1 MFFFLTK
8 VSWQYTGRRKIKH
21 GKTKDKIGRSG
32 WKNNILAEQIVV
44 DSSRRLEKF
53 QTRTII
59 VEEQRKKVVY
69 SETRFNLESPDT
81 AFCKSLR
88 AEMLDAQKRTQAAL
102 AMERPT
108 RPVKT
113 NKWKP

>member
-1 MFFFLTK
+1 M
-8 VSWQYTGRRKIKH
+8 KH
-21 GKTKDKIGRSG
+21 GKTKDKIVRSG

-69 SETRFNLESPDT
+69 SETRFYLEKPDT

-88 AEMLDAQKRTQAAL
+88 PEMLDAQKRTQAAL

-113 NKWKP
+113 NKWRP